1 MYAVITTG
9 GKQYR
14 VNEGD
19 RLRVEK
25 LAGGVGDKVVFDR
38 ILMLGGP
45 GDAKIGQPTI
55 DGASVEAEIKAQEKN
70 KKIVVFKFKR
80 RKKYRKKYGHRQP
93 YTELQINKISS

>member
-38 ILMLGGP
+38 ILMLGSP
-45 GDAKIGQPTI
+45 GESKIGQPTVN
-55 DGASVEAEIKAQEKN
+55 GATVEAKIEAQEKN
-70 KKIVVFKFKR
+70 KKIAVFKFKR

-93 YTELQINKISS
+93 YTELQITKISS

>member
-25 LAGGVGDKVVFDR
+25 LAGGLGEKVIFDR
-38 ILMLGGP
+38 ILMVGNP
-45 GDAKIGQPTI
+45 GEAKIGQPI
-55 DGASVEAEIKAQEKN
+55 VDGATVEAEIRAQEKN
-70 KKIVVFKFKR
+70 KKIAVFKFKR

-93 YTELQINKISS
+93 YTELQITKISS